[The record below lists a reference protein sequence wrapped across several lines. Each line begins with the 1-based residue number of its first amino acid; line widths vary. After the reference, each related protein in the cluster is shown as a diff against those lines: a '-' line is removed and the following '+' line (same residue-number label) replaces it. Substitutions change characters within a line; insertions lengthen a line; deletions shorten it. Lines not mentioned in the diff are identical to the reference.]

1 MAFVTNDVQQ
11 LSFDDPVFHLTE
23 REKKFLE
30 KSWAKYFADHIFP
43 AIKEE
48 EFAVLYSKKSSRPNA
63 PVNVTVGALLL
74 KEVFALTDEEIVESV
89 IFDFRFQ
96 YALHTTS
103 YQDQPISE
111 RSLSRFRSRNLS
123 YETKTGI
130 DLLHNCFGELSK
142 EIGEL
147 LKFTSQIE

>member
-23 REKKFLE
+23 REKKLLQ
-30 KSWAKYFADHIFP
+30 KSWAKYFADNIFP

-48 EFAVLYSKKSSRPNA
+48 EFAVLFSKKSSRPNA

-74 KEVFALTDEEIVESV
+74 KEVFALTDEEIVSSI

-111 RSLSRFRSRNLS
+111 RSLSRFRSRNFA
-123 YETKTGI
+123 YEAKTGT
-130 DLLHNCFGELSK
+130 DLLRNCYQGLSK

-147 LKFTSQIE
+147 LEFTTMIE

>member
-30 KSWAKYFADHIFP
+30 KSWSKYFADHIFP
-43 AIKEE
+43 NIKEE

-74 KEVFALTDEEIVESV
+74 KEVFALTDEEIVEAM

-111 RSLSRFRSRNLS
+111 RSLSRFRSRNFAHKA
-123 YETKTGI
+123 KTGT
-130 DLLHNCFGELSK
+130 DLLHNCFEGLSE
-142 EIGEL
+142 EIAEL
-147 LKFTSQIE
+147 LKFTTLIE